1 LIKTEYIVTL
11 KPKVGFMNNK
21 KMVLFYVLILI
32 GIPFIYAAYLY
43 PSLPEII
50 PTHFNIKGEADGF
63 GSKDSIYLGPSI
75 MGIASL
81 FTYFFLTY
89 IKKIDP
95 KRSEQMEDG
104 LFQKFGFFTV
114 LFLTAL
120 SMVILYA
127 TSHQGISIEKL
138 LFPMMGLAFA
148 GIGLYMPKLKQN
160 YFAGFKLPWTLDN
173 VDNWN
178 ATHKIAG
185 KVWLYGGVIQFFAG
199 LVFSSVASFVIFFIA
214 MVVMV
219 LVPTIYS
226 YRMFKNGNVFV

>member
-1 LIKTEYIVTL
+1 
-11 KPKVGFMNNK
+11 
-21 KMVLFYVLILI
+21 MVLFYVLLLI

-63 GSKDSIYLGPSI
+63 GGKDSIYLGPSI
-75 MGIASL
+75 MGMASL
-81 FTYFFLTY
+81 FTYLFLTY

-127 TSHQGISIEKL
+127 TTHQGISIEKL
-138 LFPMMGLAFA
+138 LGQPCCVR
-148 GIGLYMPKLKQN
+148 Q
-160 YFAGFKLPWTLDN
+160 LDIPAN
-173 VDNWN
+173 TITTKARAN
-178 ATHKIAG
+178 
-185 KVWLYGGVIQFFAG
+185 
-199 LVFSSVASFVIFFIA
+199 IFFVNFI
-214 MVVMV
+214 V
-219 LVPTIYS
+219 LLFLMIFEYFTIV
-226 YRMFKNGNVFV
+226 GNCNPLCN

>member
-1 LIKTEYIVTL
+1 
-11 KPKVGFMNNK
+11 MNNK

-226 YRMFKNGNVFV
+226 YRMFKNGNM

>member
-1 LIKTEYIVTL
+1 
-11 KPKVGFMNNK
+11 
-21 KMVLFYVLILI
+21 MVLFYVLLLI

-43 PSLPEII
+43 PNLPEII

-63 GSKDSIYLGPSI
+63 GGKGSIYVGPSI
-75 MGIASL
+75 MGMASL
-81 FTYFFLTY
+81 FTYLFLTY

-127 TSHQGISIEKL
+127 TTHQGISIEKL
-138 LFPMMGLAFA
+138 LFPLMGLAFA
-148 GIGLYMPKLKQN
+148 GMGLYIAKLKQN

-185 KVWLYGGVIQFFAG
+185 KVWLYGGIIQFFAG
-199 LVFSSVASFVIFFIA
+199 LAFSSVASFVIFFIA

-226 YRMFKNGNVFV
+226 YRMFKNGNKVS

>member
-1 LIKTEYIVTL
+1 
-11 KPKVGFMNNK
+11 
-21 KMVLFYVLILI
+21 
-32 GIPFIYAAYLY
+32 
-43 PSLPEII
+43 
-50 PTHFNIKGEADGF
+50 
-63 GSKDSIYLGPSI
+63 
-75 MGIASL
+75 MGITSL
-81 FTYFFLTY
+81 FTYFLLTN

-95 KRSEQMEDG
+95 KRNEQVEDG
-104 LFQKFGFFTV
+104 LYQKFGFFTV
-114 LFLTAL
+114 LFLSAL
-120 SMVILYA
+120 SMVILYT
-127 TSHQGISIEKL
+127 TSHKDISIEKL

-148 GIGLYMPKLKQN
+148 ALGVYMPKLKQN
-160 YFAGFKLPWTLDN
+160 YFAGFKLPWTLEN

-226 YRMFKNGNVFV
+226 YRMFKNGNKLS

>member
-1 LIKTEYIVTL
+1 
-11 KPKVGFMNNK
+11 MNNK
-21 KMVLFYVLILI
+21 KMVLFYVLLLI

-63 GSKDSIYLGPSI
+63 GGKDSIYLGPSI
-75 MGIASL
+75 MGMASL
-81 FTYFFLTY
+81 FTYLFLTY

-127 TSHQGISIEKL
+127 TTHQGISIEKL
-138 LFPMMGLAFA
+138 LFPLMGLAFA
-148 GIGLYMPKLKQN
+148 GMGLYIAKLKQN
-160 YFAGFKLPWTLDN
+160 YFAGFKLPWTLSSEE
-173 VDNWN
+173 NWK
-178 ATHKIAG
+178 ATHNYAG
-185 KVWLYGGVIQFFAG
+185 KFWLYGGILQMILGFVLPGMWSFISF
-199 LVFSSVASFVIFFIA
+199 FVIMIP
-214 MVVMV
+214 MVI
-219 LVPTIYS
+219 VPIIYS
-226 YRMFKNGNVFV
+226 YRFFKAGQ

>member
-1 LIKTEYIVTL
+1 
-11 KPKVGFMNNK
+11 
-21 KMVLFYVLILI
+21 MVLFYVLLII

-43 PSLPEII
+43 PSLPKII

-160 YFAGFKLPWTLDN
+160 YFAGFKLPWTLEN

-199 LVFSSVASFVIFFIA
+199 LVFSSVASFVVFFIA
-214 MVVMV
+214 IVVMV

>member
-1 LIKTEYIVTL
+1 MALI
-11 KPKVGFMNNK
+11 
-21 KMVLFYVLILI
+21 YVLLLI

-50 PTHFNIKGEADGF
+50 PIHFNIKGEADGF
-63 GSKDSIYLGPSI
+63 GGKDSIYLGPSI

-81 FTYFFLTY
+81 FTYLFLTY

-95 KRSEQMEDG
+95 KRSKQIEDG

-120 SMVILYA
+120 SMVILYT

-138 LFPMMGLAFA
+138 LFPIMGLAFA
-148 GIGLYMPKLKQN
+148 GMGLYMPKIKQN

-185 KVWLYGGVIQFFAG
+185 KVWLYGGIVQFFAG
-199 LVFSSVASFVIFFIA
+199 MAFSSVTSFVIFFID
-214 MVVMV
+214 MIVMV

-226 YRMFKNGNVFV
+226 YRMFKNGNKLT

>member
-1 LIKTEYIVTL
+1 
-11 KPKVGFMNNK
+11 
-21 KMVLFYVLILI
+21 MVLFYVLLLI

-63 GSKDSIYLGPSI
+63 GGKDSIYLGPSI
-75 MGIASL
+75 MGMASL
-81 FTYFFLTY
+81 FTYLFLTY

-127 TSHQGISIEKL
+127 TTHQSISIEKL
-138 LFPMMGLAFA
+138 LFPLMGLAFA
-148 GIGLYMPKLKQN
+148 GMGLYIAKLKQN

-185 KVWLYGGVIQFFAG
+185 KVWLYGGIIQFFAG
-199 LVFSSVASFVIFFIA
+199 LAFSSVASFVIFFIA

-226 YRMFKNGNVFV
+226 YRMFKNGNKVS

>member
-1 LIKTEYIVTL
+1 
-11 KPKVGFMNNK
+11 MNNK
-21 KMVLFYVLILI
+21 KLVLIYVLLLI

-63 GSKDSIYLGPSI
+63 GGKDSIYLGPII
-75 MGIASL
+75 MGLTSL
-81 FTYFFLTY
+81 FTYFLLTN

-95 KRSEQMEDG
+95 KRNEQVEDG
-104 LFQKFGFFTV
+104 LYQKFGFFTV
-114 LFLTAL
+114 LFLSAL
-120 SMVILYA
+120 SMVILYTTA
-127 TSHQGISIEKL
+127 HKDISIEKL
-138 LFPMMGLAFA
+138 LFPIMGLAFA
-148 GIGLYMPKLKQN
+148 ALGVYMPKLKQN
-160 YFAGFKLPWTLDN
+160 YFAGFKLPWTLEN

-199 LVFSSVASFVIFFIA
+199 LVFSSVASFIIFFIA

-226 YRMFKNGNVFV
+226 YRMFKNGNKLS